1 MPLFRAAEDWDMWV
15 RIASRYAL
23 YHLPEVLARYRFS
36 PDPDGVRDR
45 RHYLADLQVVK
56 KNIHLLPPRD
66 QAEVYFVWG
75 RKAKMRRDFQTAR
88 RFLFKA
94 LILQPKNY
102 QALNLLLRCYISR
115 QVFNTLEESLKI
127 GMRESF
133 YQKTAKISRIG
144 KAIKRGGTERLL
156 EGDPYPSTEG
166 VGIYRRNDEKTV

>member
-1 MPLFRAAEDWDMWV
+1 LKELLCGNFIWCLTVVCRRQCFETCGLFDTNMTAAEDWDMWV

-115 QVFNTLEESLKI
+115 QVFNTLKAAKKI
-127 GMRESF
+127 R
-133 YQKTAKISRIG
+133 A
-144 KAIKRGGTERLL
+144 
-156 EGDPYPSTEG
+156 
-166 VGIYRRNDEKTV
+166 